1 MTVQHCTSIATMNVT
16 HSGEH
21 PLLMDLRDHTGT
33 PYTPQGPACPHH
45 MIRCAFV
52 PKQRNSGSTGWPGN
66 SLRRDRHR
74 HLHLVPLPRTP
85 KLLLLRSKPRQH
97 HRPPRVT
104 TRQRNS
110 RSSSRP
116 GMYVRR
122 DRHHHLHLVPLL
134 RTPKPLLL
142 VSKPRQHHR
151 RLQVTMRQ
159 RNSRS
164 MGRPGMSV
172 HRDRHHHLHLVRL
185 LRTPKPLLLVSEPQ
199 QHHHLLL
206 LHEMMVPVHP
216 TPVFC
221 DLLLAT
227 S

>member
-74 HLHLVPLPRTP
+74 HLHLVPL
-85 KLLLLRSKPRQH
+85 
-97 HRPPRVT
+97 
-104 TRQRNS
+104 
-110 RSSSRP
+110 
-116 GMYVRR
+116 
-122 DRHHHLHLVPLL
+122 L

-185 LRTPKPLLLVSEPQ
+185 LRTPKPPLLLVSEPQ